1 MAAACV
7 VTGNGL
13 YHITVETVD
22 GIEALIQAS
31 WLCAMVGRAGA
42 TRSFMQSIR
51 FKSKLRLP
59 IPE

>member
-1 MAAACV
+1 MFMI
-7 VTGNGL
+7 GNGL

-22 GIEALIQAS
+22 GIEAVIQAS
-31 WLCAMVGRAGA
+31 WSCTMLRGAEA
-42 TRSFMQSIR
+42 TRLFMQGIR